1 MTTGLP
7 VLALHYVVC
16 DSVYRNH
23 LLFIQHCFAVN
34 EKQTWLW
41 SLHLCEDNDFCSPL
55 IISFGWQLGGVW
67 VGV

>member
-23 LLFIQHCFAVN
+23 LLFIQHCFAVK

-41 SLHLCEDNDFCSPL
+41 SLHLC
-55 IISFGWQLGGVW
+55 
-67 VGV
+67 